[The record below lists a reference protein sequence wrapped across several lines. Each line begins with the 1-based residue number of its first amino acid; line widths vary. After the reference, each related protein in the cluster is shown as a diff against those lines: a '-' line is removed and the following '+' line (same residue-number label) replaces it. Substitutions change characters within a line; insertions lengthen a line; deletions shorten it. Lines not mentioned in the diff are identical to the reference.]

1 LDAVEPGLLPVGGL
15 IEPLGV
21 CGLFRG
27 SLRRNGLQGAKQL
40 NSPGIQVGPL
50 SGPEQRPLEVNHGA
64 SVADELA
71 GELRRRGRRYQLS
84 GLVHLDDVDGLA
96 ARAAPGRVVA
106 RESQEDDEPEKD
118 GEPRRQDAEHA
129 GRPVAVG
136 EEASLRRKPSQE
148 EEEADRKPD
157 RCNDDK
163 DRMKDVQ
170 RVSRSHD
177 DRANR
182 DRGLRLSEPGLR

>member
-106 RESQEDDEPEKD
+106 RESQEHDEPEKD
-118 GEPRRQDAEHA
+118 GEPCREDAEHA
-129 GRPVAVG
+129 GRPSPSEKKLPSGANRR
-136 EEASLRRKPSQE
+136 RRKKRPTASPTD
-148 EEEADRKPD
+148 ATTIRT
-157 RCNDDK
+157 
-163 DRMKDVQ
+163 V
-170 RVSRSHD
+170 
-177 DRANR
+177 
-182 DRGLRLSEPGLR
+182 